1 MTGDELRALIQEK
14 APADL
19 TPEECRLLREAVRT
33 SPELLREIADRI
45 QIEEYLA
52 HALGRPQVS
61 VEQVL
66 ARVAARRA
74 RAIGVRTK
82 YGILVCAVVA
92 GLLSGLFLLGRGQIG
107 RAHV

>member
-1 MTGDELRALIQEK
+1 MTNDELHALIQEK

-33 SPELLREIADRI
+33 APELLREIADRI
-45 QIEEYLA
+45 KIDEYLA

-74 RAIGVRTK
+74 GVVTPR
-82 YGILVCAVVA
+82 
-92 GLLSGLFLLGRGQIG
+92 
-107 RAHV
+107 